1 MLLQQMWI
9 GAEAIGPK
17 EFKFLAG
24 ASTSG
29 LLICQNWLLK
39 WSKIV
44 QSDQIYL
51 ELVPVNENKHVW
63 IVHPRNLHRN
73 LIFQPDLVD
82 LLQKNAVE
90 IDNEKEL
97 VIFYLVLFLVQEER
111 VTTLQSL
118 EIFFMFPFYFYP
130 LAYITLHCMY

>member
-1 MLLQQMWI
+1 MLLQQMWT

-63 IVHPRNLHRN
+63 IVHPRYLHWN
-73 LIFQPDLVD
+73 LILQPDLVD
-82 LLQKNAVE
+82 LL
-90 IDNEKEL
+90 EK
-97 VIFYLVLFLVQEER
+97 YMQ
-111 VTTLQSL
+111 
-118 EIFFMFPFYFYP
+118 
-130 LAYITLHCMY
+130 

>member
-1 MLLQQMWI
+1 MSGSYI
-9 GAEAIGPK
+9 RAIFTG
-17 EFKFLAG
+17 
-24 ASTSG
+24 TSFFNQI
-29 LLICQNWLLK
+29 LLISCK
-39 WSKIV
+39 
-44 QSDQIYL
+44 
-51 ELVPVNENKHVW
+51 
-63 IVHPRNLHRN
+63 
-73 LIFQPDLVD
+73 
-82 LLQKNAVE
+82 KNAVE